1 MEDMG
6 TEEVKKREEKKINL
20 DIRPE
25 IEEKAKGM
33 TIFTAMARAEVITRA
48 EDMNLLVKIKKNQD
62 IGMDLLVKIKKS

>member
-6 TEEVKKREEKKINL
+6 TEEVKKREEKKISL
-20 DIRPE
+20 DIWPE

-48 EDMNLLVKIKKNQD
+48 KDMNLLVKIKKNQD